1 MMGNPMKNI
10 KTWKYINLHEKI
22 QDFVKKRSFHLIIL
36 TSPRVRSMPV
46 AEKGQRGHGY
56 GL

>member
-22 QDFVKKRSFHLIIL
+22 QDFVRKRSFHLIIL